1 MNNMSGIKFD
11 FRAKN
16 VVITG
21 ASRGI
26 GFSIAKSFLKSGAN
40 VINISRSPQNTKKPA
55 GNNYK
60 FVQLD
65 ITNLKSVKDWIE
77 SYTKNGKRIDIWVNN
92 AGVCL
97 QSKLLQVTEEHW
109 DRTFE
114 TNLKSLFFLS
124 LFAAEHMK
132 KNRNGVIINASSF
145 AAVMPSVGSCVYAA
159 SKAGVASITKSMAAE
174 LAPYGIR
181 VNSYCP
187 GVIETDMNKVLI
199 RKKKNLADAIA
210 LGRYGNSDEVAQAV
224 LFLCSDGASY
234 LTGANIE
241 ISGGKYLV
249 QNQTDAL

>member
-1 MNNMSGIKFD
+1 MSKIKFD
-11 FRAKN
+11 FRGKN

-21 ASRGI
+21 ASSGI
-26 GFSIAKSFLKSGAN
+26 GNSIAEGFLKSGAN
-40 VINISRSPQNTKKPA
+40 VVNISKSQQNAKKSA
-55 GNNYK
+55 NYKNYNYK

-65 ITNLKSVKDWIE
+65 VTDIESVKDWIE
-77 SYTKNGKRIDIWVNN
+77 SYTKNGKRIDIWINN
-92 AGVCL
+92 AGVYL
-97 QSKLLQVTEEHW
+97 QSKLLQVSEEHW
-109 DRTFE
+109 DKTFE
-114 TNLKSLFFLS
+114 TNLKSLFFIS

-145 AAVMPSVGSCVYAA
+145 AAFMPSIGSGVYAA

-187 GVIETDMNKVLI
+187 GVIETDMNKALI

-210 LGRYGNSDEVAQAV
+210 LGRYGAPDEVAQAV

-241 ISGGKYLV
+241 ITGGKFIV
-249 QNQTDAL
+249 QNQPDAF